1 MKQISVLV
9 LLSLL
14 SSSLA
19 TPLLAVDGKKAQ
31 YIGGTV
37 SAIPENA
44 EGPIATNLED
54 KIVFTHK
61 KGVWEVLYSQV
72 TGLEYG
78 QKAGRRVGVAIAI
91 SPIALFSKK
100 RKHYLTINY
109 NDAAGKPQAA
119 VFEIG
124 KDIIRTTLTILETR
138 SGKEI
143 EYQDEEA
150 RKAGRGSD

>member
-1 MKQISVLV
+1 MKYGISG
-9 LLSLL
+9 LLFVFVFA
-14 SSSLA
+14 A
-19 TPLLAVDGKKAQ
+19 TLFAVDGKKAQ

-37 SAIPENA
+37 SVIPENS
-44 EGPIATNLED
+44 EGSFTTNAQD
-54 KIVFTHK
+54 KITFTYK
-61 KGVWEVLYSQV
+61 KSTWEVTYAQI

-109 NDAAGKPQAA
+109 NDVSGKTQAA

-124 KDIIRTTLTILETR
+124 KNIIRTTLTILETR
-138 SGKEI
+138 SGKTI